1 MYDQMALLFNI
12 SGVSVRRLSE
22 VTWKPYWDIQQEDG
36 ARK

>member
-12 SGVSVRRLSE
+12 SGVSVRCLSE
-22 VTWKPYWDIQQEDG
+22 VTWKPFCDFQQEDG